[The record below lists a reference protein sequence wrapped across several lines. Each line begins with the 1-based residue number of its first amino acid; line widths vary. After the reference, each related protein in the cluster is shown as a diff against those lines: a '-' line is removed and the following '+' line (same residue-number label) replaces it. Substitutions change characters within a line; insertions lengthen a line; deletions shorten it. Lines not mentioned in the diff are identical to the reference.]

1 MATGMSKA
9 KARRNSKTKARA
21 SRAKLGLPA
30 KAGKRRPHNIMH
42 DKNGDYTAA
51 PFVARPRDDSPEPKA
66 YMMTHEVKLGDR
78 IPVPTGHHRKEGLAK
93 IASMKRGAV
102 RVSGSTSTT
111 APRYISHDLGLVRY
125 FCDRIVVRYLGAV
138 KTVMSDPFVFDRMAT
153 HFVNG
158 LVEV

>member
-9 KARRNSKTKARA
+9 KARQNSKTKARA

-30 KAGKRRPHNIMH
+30 KAGKRRPHNITK
-42 DKNGDYTAA
+42 DKNGDYVAA

-66 YMMTHEVKLGDR
+66 YMMTHEVKVGDR
-78 IPVPTGHHRKEGLAK
+78 IPVPHGHLRREGLAK
-93 IASMKRGAV
+93 IAGMKRG
-102 RVSGSTSTT
+102 TKN
-111 APRYISHDLGLVRY
+111 L
-125 FCDRIVVRYLGAV
+125 
-138 KTVMSDPFVFDRMAT
+138 SDPFVFDRMAT

>member
-9 KARRNSKTKARA
+9 KARQNSKTKARA

-42 DKNGDYTAA
+42 DKHGDYTAA
-51 PFVARPRDDSPEPKA
+51 PFVARPKDDSPEPKA
-66 YMMTHEVKLGDR
+66 YMMTHEVKVGDR
-78 IPVPTGHHRKEGLAK
+78 IPVPSGHIRKDGLEK
-93 IASMKRGAV
+93 IASMKR
-102 RVSGSTSTT
+102 SSK
-111 APRYISHDLGLVRY
+111 GL
-125 FCDRIVVRYLGAV
+125 
-138 KTVMSDPFVFDRMAT
+138 SDPFIFDRMAT

>member
-21 SRAKLGLPA
+21 PRSKLGLPA
-30 KAGKRRPHNIMH
+30 KAGKRRPHNIMR
-42 DKNGDYTAA
+42 DKHGDYVAV

-66 YMMTHEVKLGDR
+66 YMMTHEVKVGDR
-78 IPVPTGHHRKEGLAK
+78 LPVPTGHLRREGLAK
-93 IASMKRGAV
+93 IASMKRGT
-102 RVSGSTSTT
+102 RN
-111 APRYISHDLGLVRY
+111 L
-125 FCDRIVVRYLGAV
+125 
-138 KTVMSDPFVFDRMAT
+138 SDPFVFDRMAT

>member
-1 MATGMSKA
+1 MSTGMSKA
-9 KARRNSKTKARA
+9 KARRNSKTKAKA

-42 DKNGDYTAA
+42 DKNGDYVAA

-66 YMMTHEVKLGDR
+66 YMMTHDVKAGDR
-78 IPVPTGHHRKEGLAK
+78 IPVPHGNRLKEGLAK
-93 IASMKRGAV
+93 IASMKRGT
-102 RVSGSTSTT
+102 RN
-111 APRYISHDLGLVRY
+111 L
-125 FCDRIVVRYLGAV
+125 
-138 KTVMSDPFVFDRMAT
+138 SDPFVFDRMAS

>member
-9 KARRNSKTKARA
+9 KARQNSKTKARA

-51 PFVARPRDDSPEPKA
+51 PFVARHKDDSPEPKA
-66 YMMTHEVKLGDR
+66 YMMTHEVKVGDR
-78 IPVPTGHHRKEGLAK
+78 LPVPTGHLRKEGLAK
-93 IASMKRGAV
+93 IASMKR
-102 RVSGSTSTT
+102 SSKS
-111 APRYISHDLGLVRY
+111 L
-125 FCDRIVVRYLGAV
+125 
-138 KTVMSDPFVFDRMAT
+138 SDPFVFDRMAT